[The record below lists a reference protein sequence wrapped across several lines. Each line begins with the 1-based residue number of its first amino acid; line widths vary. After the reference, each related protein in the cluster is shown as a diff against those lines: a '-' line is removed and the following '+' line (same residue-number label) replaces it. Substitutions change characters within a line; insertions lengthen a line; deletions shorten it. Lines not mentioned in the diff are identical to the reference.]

1 MNESCYRLGEFV
13 KAFWE
18 AIGDSFGG
26 GRKRRKFLLVF
37 IGVLCKNGSVVWLS
51 LDFLFCT
58 EDDVMKANSFF
69 SRSLAP
75 GLVLASILLLSGASA
90 FAADKINLIYTA
102 RVMSQAYPWMA
113 QDLGL
118 FKKYDLDVPV
128 VFVTPGAPS
137 VAAILSGDSEIA
149 VIGAASITRPWVQ
162 GNKDPVF
169 VGEIKSLLTHSII
182 AKPDIKRPEQLK
194 GKRIGV
200 SRIGSNPHYF
210 AVQALRHFGI
220 DSREVSYIQAGG
232 APETLAALVAQGIDA
247 AVLTVPTDA
256 QALKLGY
263 HYVVYGPDLKIAYAA
278 TTLITRRSIIA
289 KRGPVIGR
297 FMRAMAEAAKI
308 MHTDKD
314 LTFKILGKYLRIDDR
329 TLLDASYNVEIKA
342 LEPRLALKHEGIQS
356 TLDEIAPT
364 EPRAKT
370 VKPQEMIDT
379 RYLDEMEKSGFF
391 DQIWGGKR

>member
-1 MNESCYRLGEFV
+1 M
-13 KAFWE
+13 
-18 AIGDSFGG
+18 
-26 GRKRRKFLLVF
+26 
-37 IGVLCKNGSVVWLS
+37 
-51 LDFLFCT
+51 
-58 EDDVMKANSFF
+58 
-69 SRSLAP
+69 
-75 GLVLASILLLSGASA
+75 ILLRFGQVAHRACFIVFVAAMLPAGILT
-90 FAADKINLIYTA
+90 AADRVNMIYTA
-102 RVMSQAYPWMA
+102 RVMSQAYPWIA
-113 QDLGL
+113 QEAGL
-118 FKKYDLDVPV
+118 FKKYDLDVPM

-137 VAAILSGDSEIA
+137 VAAILSGDSEVA

-169 VGEIKSLLTHSII
+169 VGGIKSLLTHSVI
-182 AKPDIKRPEQLK
+182 AKPEIARPEQLK

-210 AVQALRHFGI
+210 ALQALRHYNI
-220 DSREVSYIQAGG
+220 DPREVSFIQAGG

-278 TTLITRRSIIA
+278 TTFITRRTIIA

-297 FMRAMAEAAKI
+297 FMRAMAEAARI
-308 MHTDKD
+308 MHVDREFTYKV
-314 LTFKILGKYLRIDDR
+314 LEKYLRVDDR
-329 TLLDASYNVEIKA
+329 KLLEASYNVEIKA
-342 LEPRLALKHEGIQS
+342 LEPRLAMKPEGFQS

-370 VKPQEMIDT
+370 VKPQDMMEP

-391 DQIWGGKR
+391 EQIWGRK

>member
-1 MNESCYRLGEFV
+1 M
-13 KAFWE
+13 
-18 AIGDSFGG
+18 
-26 GRKRRKFLLVF
+26 KRN
-37 IGVLCKNGSVVWLS
+37 C
-51 LDFLFCT
+51 LFSISS
-58 EDDVMKANSFF
+58 AWQ
-69 SRSLAP
+69 
-75 GLVLASILLLSGASA
+75 ILLMSIVPLFAA
-90 FAADKINLIYTA
+90 EVFAADKINLIYTA
-102 RVMSQAYPWMA
+102 RVMSQSYPWIA
-113 QDLGL
+113 QEAGL

-128 VFVTPGAPS
+128 VFVTPGAPA
-137 VAAILSGDSEIA
+137 VAAILSGDSEMA

-169 VGEIKSLLTHSII
+169 VGGIKSLLTHSLI
-182 AKPDIKRPEQLK
+182 AKTDIKRPEQLK

-210 AVQALRHFGI
+210 AVQALRHFNI
-220 DSREVSYIQAGG
+220 DAREVSFIQAGG

-278 TTLITRRSIIA
+278 TTLITRRSIMA
-289 KRGPVIGR
+289 KRSPVIGR
-297 FMRAMAEAAKI
+297 FIRAMAEAAKI
-308 MHTDKD
+308 MHIDKD
-314 LTFKILGKYLRIDDR
+314 YVYKIMEKYLRIDDR
-329 TLLDASYNVEIKA
+329 KLLEASYNVEIKA
-342 LEPRLALKHEGIQS
+342 LEPRLVMKHEGFQS

-379 RYLDEMEKSGFF
+379 RYLDEMEKGGFF
-391 DQIWGGKR
+391 DQLWGGKK